1 VSEQKLVAVDL
12 DNPIKRGET
21 EIERLQLR
29 KPQGGEMRGL
39 QLVDVLKLDVKSLIT
54 LLPRIT
60 IPPLTVQEVERLE
73 AEDLMS
79 LGAEVAGFFLT
90 KQEKAAAGLPA

>member
-1 VSEQKLVAVDL
+1 
-12 DNPIKRGET
+12 
-21 EIERLQLR
+21 
-29 KPQGGEMRGL
+29 MRGL

-60 IPPLTVQEVERLE
+60 MPPLTAHEVERLE
-73 AEDLMS
+73 AEDLMT

-90 KQEKAAAGLPA
+90 RAEKTAAGLPA